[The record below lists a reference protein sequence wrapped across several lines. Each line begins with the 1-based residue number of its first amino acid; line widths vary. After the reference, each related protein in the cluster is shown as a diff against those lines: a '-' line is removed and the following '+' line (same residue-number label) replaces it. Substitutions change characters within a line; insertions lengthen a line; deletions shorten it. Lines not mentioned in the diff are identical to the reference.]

1 MFQLF
6 LQIKQKLTSN
16 LILKN
21 TLIITGFYFLSRIL
35 GFLRNFV
42 SYHKLPILE
51 ADLLLNANKIPE
63 FFLNL
68 LVMSTIAS
76 SLLPIAS
83 RLKNNPIKYN
93 TFLSV
98 FLILVTCILSVLTLA
113 VMFFT
118 EPIMRGFTSPEI
130 WSKVLATDNKEAYLW
145 TTRILSLSVLT
156 FAIQAIFGVILTI
169 KKNFIAYSSVTLI
182 FNFSTILGIYF
193 SEGNFFKVA
202 IATTAGFIL
211 GNIFFIWQGL
221 KTGYTWS
228 LDWDT
233 IVEIQAD
240 INKVFLNMLPRIFI
254 LDGLFIAT
262 LILTLIQTKEGQGTA
277 FDNSTSIQNAFF
289 IIISSFATVLF
300 PNLTEILHKDRENG
314 KSAFMPYFYKYLKVA
329 ALTGAIVSVVA
340 YFGVYGA
347 VWLFEIAGKGQNLGA
362 NMVQLVQVSAIF
374 IFFRALKEIMSRYFY
389 AKEKTWQLLILSTFS
404 LACQL
409 IGIAI
414 LQNFGV
420 ASDTNVSISLVV
432 SYLSWDLMAYYMI
445 VKAEQ

>member
-130 WSKVLATDNKEAYLW
+130 WSKVLATDNKEA
-145 TTRILSLSVLT
+145 
-156 FAIQAIFGVILTI
+156 
-169 KKNFIAYSSVTLI
+169 
-182 FNFSTILGIYF
+182 
-193 SEGNFFKVA
+193 
-202 IATTAGFIL
+202 
-211 GNIFFIWQGL
+211 
-221 KTGYTWS
+221 
-228 LDWDT
+228 
-233 IVEIQAD
+233 
-240 INKVFLNMLPRIFI
+240 
-254 LDGLFIAT
+254 
-262 LILTLIQTKEGQGTA
+262 
-277 FDNSTSIQNAFF
+277 
-289 IIISSFATVLF
+289 
-300 PNLTEILHKDRENG
+300 
-314 KSAFMPYFYKYLKVA
+314 
-329 ALTGAIVSVVA
+329 
-340 YFGVYGA
+340 
-347 VWLFEIAGKGQNLGA
+347 
-362 NMVQLVQVSAIF
+362 
-374 IFFRALKEIMSRYFY
+374 
-389 AKEKTWQLLILSTFS
+389 
-404 LACQL
+404 
-409 IGIAI
+409 
-414 LQNFGV
+414 
-420 ASDTNVSISLVV
+420 
-432 SYLSWDLMAYYMI
+432 
-445 VKAEQ
+445 